1 MMLEYVKAKTYHVR
15 KGEIKNSF
23 SYGVDYVLL
32 SDEQKNDVRGF
43 SHNKIN
49 LFSIFE
55 LYLSIQKC
63 LKGFKKKTT
72 IKLFL

>member
-49 LFSIFE
+49 LFSILTRSWWHKSQE
-55 LYLSIQKC
+55 KA
-63 LKGFKKKTT
+63 
-72 IKLFL
+72 